1 MGISNELFNLFG
13 NYLSGRFQRI
23 ILNGQ
28 ASPWKPVL
36 PGVPQG
42 SILGPLI
49 FFVYTNDLP
58 NELKSNAKLL
68 ADDTSIFT
76 IIKDKNESVQYPQQ

>member
-1 MGISNELFNLFG
+1 MGISGELFNLFG

-28 ASPWKPVL
+28 TSPWKPVL
-36 PGVPQG
+36 PVVPQG
-42 SILGPLI
+42 SILGPFL
-49 FFVYTNDLP
+49 FFVYINDLP
-58 NELKSNAKLL
+58 NELKFNAKLL
-68 ADDTSIFT
+68 PDDNSIFT